1 MCWNQ
6 DISLNTFIF
15 SVFALLFIYITNTY
29 TRYKTHAFDNKM
41 AYMFAL
47 SISSMQ
53 LLEYFIW
60 KHLNHK
66 KMNRYLSILGLLL
79 IWLQLF
85 FGLLLADNPLLMGIF
100 LLFSCTVYLY
110 KSIYHPFHFETVVAE
125 NGHLSWEWLRVDGAE
140 KIWLILGLFFYAI
153 PFANT
158 LNSILG
164 ALLFILA
171 YVYYQKDNT
180 YGSMWCWF
188 INVLLLKTMI
198 DILLIQPFYEYNG
211 LC

>member
-1 MCWNQ
+1 M
-6 DISLNTFIF
+6 
-15 SVFALLFIYITNTY
+15 
-29 TRYKTHAFDNKM
+29 
-41 AYMFAL
+41 
-47 SISSMQ
+47 
-53 LLEYFIW
+53 
-60 KHLNHK
+60 
-66 KMNRYLSILGLLL
+66 
-79 IWLQLF
+79 
-85 FGLLLADNPLLMGIF
+85 
-100 LLFSCTVYLY
+100 
-110 KSIYHPFHFETVVAE
+110 
-125 NGHLSWEWLRVDGAE
+125 DGAE